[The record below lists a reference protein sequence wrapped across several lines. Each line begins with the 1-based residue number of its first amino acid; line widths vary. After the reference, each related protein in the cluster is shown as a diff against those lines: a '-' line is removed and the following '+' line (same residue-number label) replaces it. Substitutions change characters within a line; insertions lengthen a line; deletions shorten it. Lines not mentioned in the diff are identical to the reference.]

1 MGRTGVVHVHHASEP
16 VVVSQVGGA
25 QVDAA
30 PHRLQSECR
39 RRPAVIPSNLWR
51 EIQTTYWRGTRG
63 GRRGPRRRSGRAAAT
78 ETEVSHAA
86 DHPMA
91 AMAAELVTTG

>member
-1 MGRTGVVHVHHASEP
+1 MRRVGVVHVHHASEP

-30 PHRLQSECR
+30 PHSLQSECR
-39 RRPAVIPSNLWR
+39 RRRPVITSNLWR
-51 EIQTTYWRGTRG
+51 EIQTYWRGTRS
-63 GRRGPRRRSGRAAAT
+63 GRRDPRRGGRAAAT